1 MTTTDD
7 IPALSS
13 VRPRLGRLSPL
24 MRELQRQGPICRVRT
39 HTGDDAWLVTR
50 YAELKELLLDDRL
63 GQTHP
68 DPANRSRYL
77 DNPLLDLLVTDD
89 DPDNARR
96 VHVTMRSALTPHF
109 SARRMEALRP
119 RIAARV
125 SHLID
130 VITDLGPPLDY
141 HTNMSLPLSF
151 QVLCDLLEIPDRDTY
166 MGLLRDAGQVGDPNR
181 RTDRPPLF
189 AHLTELAA
197 HKRTHPDEGLVSA
210 LCESGIADEDVAALI
225 AMISISYQVTP
236 NNISAGIALFALNP
250 DQRHLLVADPEL
262 MRGAIEEVLRMGKI
276 GESFVPRYANADI
289 EIGGATIRTGDL
301 VLCDHYTAGFDERV
315 FGDPDRFDIRRA
327 PNPHLAFSRGITH
340 CIGAPLARVEMTEVF
355 AGLFARLPR
364 LRLAVAPD
372 QLHTITSQLGA
383 GIVELPVT
391 W

>member
-7 IPALSS
+7 LPALAS
-13 VRPRLGRLSPL
+13 VRPALGRLNPL

-39 HTGDDAWLVTR
+39 HTGDEAWLVTR
-50 YAELKELLLDDRL
+50 HAELKALLMDNRL
-63 GQTHP
+63 GPTHP

-77 DNPLLDLLVTDD
+77 DNPLLDLLVVDE
-89 DPDNARR
+89 DPEVSRQN
-96 VHVTMRSALTPHF
+96 HVLMRNALTPHF
-109 SARRMEALRP
+109 SARRMNALRP

-125 SHLID
+125 SDLLD
-130 VITDLGPPLDY
+130 VISDLGPPLDI
-141 HTNMSLPLSF
+141 HTTMSLPLSF
-151 QVLCDLLEIPDRDTY
+151 QVFCDLLEIEDRDTF
-166 MGLLRDAGQVGDPNR
+166 MGLLREAGQVGDP
-181 RTDRPPLF
+181 DRPDEPRLF

-197 HKRTHPDEGLVSA
+197 HKRAHPDEGLVSA
-210 LCESGIADEDVAALI
+210 LCASGIDDDGVAAMI

-250 DQRHLLVADPEL
+250 GQRHLLVEDPEL
-262 MRGAIEEVLRMGKI
+262 MSQAIEEVLRMGKI
-276 GESFVPRYANADI
+276 GESFVPRYASDDI
-289 EIGGATIRTGDL
+289 EVGGVTIAEGDL

-315 FGDPDRFDIRRA
+315 FDEPERFDVTRA

-355 AGLFARLPR
+355 TGLLARLPE
-364 LRLAVAPD
+364 LRLAVPHD
-372 QLHTITSQLGA
+372 RLHTISSQLGA